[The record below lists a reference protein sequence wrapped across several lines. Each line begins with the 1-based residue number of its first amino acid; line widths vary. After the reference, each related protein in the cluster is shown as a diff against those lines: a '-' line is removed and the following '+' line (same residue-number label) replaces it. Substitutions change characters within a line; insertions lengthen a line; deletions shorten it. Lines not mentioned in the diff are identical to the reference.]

1 MWDPLHFLV
10 FLSDLHSQVTDLI
23 IMHAAEV
30 PAMNDQPEN
39 VLFIPVNRLKQVAAL
54 ENARVLFYF
63 SYFLVW
69 PF

>member
-1 MWDPLHFLV
+1 MWDPVHFLV
-10 FLSDLHSQVTDLI
+10 ILRDFPLHVTDLI

-54 ENARVLFYF
+54 ENAIVTKY
-63 SYFLVW
+63 
-69 PF
+69 